1 MVFLFFSFAWAK
13 AHAAPGWL
21 SRFRK
26 AERSM
31 FFVARFLSETVC
43 PTDTDKP
50 TFRSPKSSSGPV
62 AERRGKRAVRFRGC
76 SPGLP
81 DSSGSVVMRT

>member
-13 AHAAPGWL
+13 AHAAAGWL

-31 FFVARFLSETVC
+31 FFVARFLSEPVC
-43 PTDTDKP
+43 LTDIDKP
-50 TFRSPKSSSGPV
+50 TFRSPKPSSGPV
-62 AERRGKRAVRFRGC
+62 AETRS
-76 SPGLP
+76 SPRLP
-81 DSSGSVVMRT
+81 DISGSVVMRTSDGHMM